1 MSSCSSR
8 TQFGNRSRTSSL
20 STVTSGR
27 VQIVLF
33 QTKRLAIPVD
43 SSTSFE
49 DLEAEA
55 IRRAAR
61 LKINVPDGEYE
72 FRLDSEDGPLAFPTD
87 LLIEVLDL
95 STSPTI
101 WLQVAGLDVSTK
113 TEPGSEDHC

>member
-1 MSSCSSR
+1 MS
-8 TQFGNRSRTSSL
+8 TG
-20 STVTSGR
+20 TSGLR
-27 VQIVLF
+27 VQVVLF
-33 QTKRLAIPVD
+33 QTKRLAIPVE

-72 FRLDSEDGPLAFPTD
+72 FHLDSEDGPLAFPAD

-101 WLQVAGLDVSTK
+101 WLQVAGLDVSTEA
-113 TEPGSEDHC
+113 EPGSEDHC